1 MKKWVTNVL
10 LILFAAIFLVSGY
23 FLLDY
28 YLESRKQQ
36 DSFDNLSQILNS
48 ATQPMPDVTLG
59 AVPTT
64 PEGETLAP
72 VSELVSVTNPETGET
87 VELLPEFSELYL
99 MNTDLVGWIT
109 IDDTKVNY
117 PVLQTPDRKDYY
129 LRRDFYGDYAT
140 HGSIY
145 VQETCDVFAPSDNLT
160 IYGHRMNDGS
170 MFNNL
175 RFYEDQDYWEEHK
188 YIQFNT
194 LKERHTYEIFSVFTI
209 AASVNAPFQYH
220 LFTDAVDEAHYNEF
234 VDNCRSYALYDT
246 GIVPTYGDKLITLS
260 TCEYTHTNGR
270 LVVVARRID

>member
-10 LILFAAIFLVSGY
+10 LILFAAIFLISGY

-28 YLESRKQQ
+28 FLDSRKQQ
-36 DSFDNLSQILNS
+36 NSVDELVEILNS
-48 ATQPMPDVTLG
+48 ATQPKPDIL
-59 AVPTT
+59 
-64 PEGETLAP
+64 PEDNHVNP
-72 VSELVSVTNPETGET
+72 ELEITEPINPWVQVTNPKTGET

-99 MNTDLVGWIT
+99 MNPDLVGWIS
-109 IDDTKVNY
+109 IDDTAINY

-129 LRRDFYGDYAT
+129 LRRDFYGDYDT
-140 HGSIY
+140 HGCIY
-145 VQETCDVFAPSDNLT
+145 VQENCDIYAPSDNVT
-160 IYGHRMNDGS
+160 IYGHRMNDGT

-175 RFYEDQDYWEEHK
+175 RFYTDKDYWEEHK

-194 LKERHTYEIFSVFTI
+194 LKEHHTYEIFSVFTI

-220 LFTDAVDEAHYNEF
+220 LFTDAADEEHFDEF
-234 VDNCRSYALYDT
+234 VANCRSYALYDT
-246 GIVPTYGDKLITLS
+246 GIVPSYGDKLITLS